1 MVIGIPKEIKTNEN
15 RVSLLPG
22 GVLTLKQNGHSVLV
36 ETKAGM
42 GSGFDDDSYKKAG
55 AEIAATASD
64 IYERADMIMKVKEP
78 LAQEY
83 GHIRKDRLSLPFS
96 LRLERG
102 SPMRSKSRCVAISMS
117 VQVMDR
123 SPSSFR

>member
-22 GVLTLKQNGHSVLV
+22 GVLTLKQNGHTVVV

-42 GSGFDDDSYKKAG
+42 GSGFDDESYKKAG
-55 AEIAATASD
+55 AEISATAAD
-64 IYERADMIMKVKEP
+64 IYGRADMIMKVKEP

-83 GHIRKDRLSLPFS
+83 GLIRKDQIVFTYFHFASSRELTDA
-96 LRLERG
+96 
-102 SPMRSKSRCVAISMS
+102 MMKSRCVAVAYET
-117 VQVMDR
+117 VQK
-123 SPSSFR
+123 